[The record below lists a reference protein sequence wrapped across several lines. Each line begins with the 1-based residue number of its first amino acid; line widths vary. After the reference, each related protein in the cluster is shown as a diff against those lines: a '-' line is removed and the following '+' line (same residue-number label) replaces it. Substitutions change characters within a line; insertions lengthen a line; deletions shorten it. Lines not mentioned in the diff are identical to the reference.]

1 MNFKSNNFFLNF
13 PAPVNFS
20 LYFLCVDI
28 STVYCGGSQNLQI
41 EWTGSLCFSIPLNQ
55 SLIKSDKM

>member
-41 EWTGSLCFSIPLNQ
+41 EWTGSLCFQSSSISP
-55 SLIKSDKM
+55 